1 LLKVIISVT
10 PSGDY
15 TYAIYEQGGIVAAVC
30 HGPAALLKAALLNA
44 TLSSGQ
50 YLIKRMKVTGFS
62 NEEGITEIPIGK
74 KHVAP
79 FFLENELPKRG
90 AIHEKVYAV
99 NRL

>member
-1 LLKVIISVT
+1 MLKVIILVT

-15 TYAIYEQGGIVAAVC
+15 TYAICEHGGIVAAVC
-30 HGPAALLKAALLNA
+30 HGPAALLNAALLNA

-62 NEEGITEIPIGK
+62 NEEGITGIPIGK

-90 AIHEKVYAV
+90 KIHEKVYAV

>member
-1 LLKVIISVT
+1 MLKVIISVT

-15 TYAIYEQGGIVAAVC
+15 TYAICEHGGIVAAVC
-30 HGPAALLKAALLNA
+30 HGPAALLNAALLNA

-62 NEEGITEIPIGK
+62 NEEGITGIPIGK

-79 FFLENELPKRG
+79 FFLENEFQSV
-90 AIHEKVYAV
+90 EKFMKKYTQ
-99 NRL
+99 